1 MLGERGEGRPGAGSR
16 SLADGLSP
24 DLRFKRRVRPVECG
38 SPVLTPA
45 DVDEAVLR
53 ELINRGWAHTNATCD

>member
-1 MLGERGEGRPGAGSR
+1 
-16 SLADGLSP
+16 
-24 DLRFKRRVRPVECG
+24 VECG